1 MALAA
6 LPSLSLA
13 VPSINRHE
21 AQHTLTQVRSE
32 HTAAE
37 YPGWEYVENTN
48 MPSGRGVPGLCTG
61 KWGFM
66 VFGGELLE
74 TSVPGPP
81 LAVMPTAFTNGG
93 TPALPTPALPTPPP
107 AMIAPRQLPP
117 VPVYT
122 PAMPPTTP
130 QPAAYPPYAAAPAAP
145 ASMAYGSGTSAAVAS
160 AVLQSSSSPAKA
172 AAYSGVA
179 PSASLKVTSAE
190 AVAVLSARLQEAVG
204 ALSDSPIRD
213 AGMYV
218 VMVKDIALA
227 IAALKAL

>member
-74 TSVPGPP
+74 TENTDETWILSEPGGRWQR
-81 LAVMPTAFTNGG
+81 MSY
-93 TPALPTPALPTPPP
+93 
-107 AMIAPRQLPP
+107 R
-117 VPVYT
+117 
-122 PAMPPTTP
+122 
-130 QPAAYPPYAAAPAAP
+130 
-145 ASMAYGSGTSAAVAS
+145 
-160 AVLQSSSSPAKA
+160 
-172 AAYSGVA
+172 VA
-179 PSASLKVTSAE
+179 PSPRALP
-190 AVAVLSARLQEAVG
+190 AVAPYTNENGVAGCLLFGGVFHDGARTAPTQCFVSTAHIQSSTHTFAPYLIYDRSSLSLSCAGRHVVLEPRRRLGRAHPF
-204 ALSDSPIRD
+204 APR
-213 AGMYV
+213 
-218 VMVKDIALA
+218 IALA
-227 IAALKAL
+227 ALLPHA